1 MEDEFYLRRL
11 DAGLFSLQLIDC
23 VIMEVCSSGVAS
35 VISTVILIS
44 SDGTPVSS
52 CLLIG

>member
-23 VIMEVCSSGVAS
+23 VIMEVCCSGVAS
-35 VISTVILIS
+35 VIITVILIS
-44 SDGTPVSS
+44 SDGTFRLA
-52 CLLIG
+52 C